1 MIPVL
6 FVGDGARDS
15 AMLPPIVSTILGK
28 TVRPE
33 SRNWARLHAA
43 GRGYDRK
50 LLFAFAVAR
59 ADDLVAVVATV
70 DSDKTGRDRLAEM
83 HAARAKD
90 RAKKPAL
97 PTALGCAEPHA
108 EAWLLDDPTAIRT
121 ALDLPPA
128 HALPSVRQSNNPK
141 AVLDEAMSA
150 TGTSRYLD
158 LIALIAGALVPT
170 RCGHKKDTGFDAF
183 EQDVTAELGNL

>member
-1 MIPVL
+1 MIPLL
-6 FVGDGARDS
+6 FVGDGARDA

-28 TVRPE
+28 AVRPE

-50 LLFAFAVAR
+50 LLFAFAAAR
-59 ADDLVAVVATV
+59 ADGLAGVVATV

-83 HAARAKD
+83 HAARARD
-90 RAKKPAL
+90 RTKNPAL
-97 PTALGCAEPHA
+97 PAALGCAEPHA
-108 EAWLLDDPTAIRT
+108 EAWLLDDPTAIR
-121 ALDLPPA
+121 AELNLPAA
-128 HALPSVRQSNNPK
+128 HSLPSVRQSNNPK

-158 LIALIAGALVPT
+158 RIALVAGALVPS
-170 RCGHKKDTGFDAF
+170 RCGHKKDTGFGAF
-183 EQDVTAELGNL
+183 EQDVAAELGKL